1 MMGKK
6 YQHYTEEF
14 KREAI
19 YLVETSGKSVAMIA
33 AELGMGERTL
43 YHWLAGKSYP
53 PAEGQAEPDLTDEI
67 KRLRRELE
75 VVKQERD
82 ILKKAISVFSRESR

>member
-1 MMGKK
+1 MGKK
-6 YQHYTEEF
+6 YQQHSEEF

-19 YLVETSGKSVAMIA
+19 YLVETSGKRVATIA
-33 AELGMGERTL
+33 DELGISERTL
-43 YHWLAGKSYP
+43 YHWLAGTPRVSITG
-53 PAEGQAEPDLTDEI
+53 ETEPDLSEEV

-82 ILKKAISVFSRESR
+82 ILKKAINVFSRESR